1 MDDGLEDIEL
11 LRAWIDQLEGFAS
24 ALDDID
30 GETASEFSENAC
42 YAWQTALMIDPP
54 PKASPAMAIAL
65 EGLNALLQ
73 MMTAVMLDW
82 ADTPDVRDRFI
93 RETAQGHCKQA
104 LDGVVSEGQR
114 WLAEGLPPAT
124 EVQQRISAVAASVA
138 HAKDTA
144 DSKAAELETQDAE
157 AEADQ
162 FGAILLHRDP
172 GVSDA
177 PIFAKVCSF
186 SEDENGRYV
195 GAYDQLRRMV
205 DSDLLRHVFYE
216 NDRLFELVNGA
227 RAELAR
233 QSVSLTNSR
242 AMDEWK
248 RKILSALISYTTAL
262 QIHEYQTIRSATRKH
277 GLGRVQLDP
286 LKQCFA
292 DLKRQSFDYRW
303 LEALRDTLQHSD
315 INAFKWNFSVSA
327 GAEPQV
333 TITMDRA
340 FMLNE
345 RLTENRTKPWLKRSD
360 LEQLDS
366 DPNVLDMIQAVQ
378 SFMNPLQ
385 ERLDTILYPNKA
397 EDAATV
403 RELIGRFEGREGA
416 YYLQTGPGFTRRRLA
431 PPLME
436 LEPRVLHFAQFAAP
450 SAGAAPTQ
458 PGVTRL
464 GGYSTFLFGRT

>member
-1 MDDGLEDIEL
+1 MQEGPDGVEL
-11 LRAWIDQLEGFAS
+11 LRDWIDRLEGFAS

-30 GETASEFSENAC
+30 GETASEYCENAC

-54 PKASPAMAIAL
+54 PRTSAAMAIAL

-73 MMTAVMLDW
+73 MMTAVMVDW
-82 ADTPDVRDRFI
+82 VDTPDVRDRFT
-93 RETAQGHCKQA
+93 RESAQARCKQA
-104 LDGVVSEGQR
+104 LDEVVSKGQR
-114 WLAEGLPPAT
+114 WLAEGLPPAA

-138 HAKDTA
+138 QAKQTA
-144 DSKAAELETQDAE
+144 DYKAAELETQDAE

-162 FGAILLHRDP
+162 FGAILLYRDP
-172 GVSDA
+172 SVSDA

-186 SEDENGRYV
+186 TEDENTRYV
-195 GAYDQLRRMV
+195 DAYDRTRRMV

-216 NDRLFELVNGA
+216 NDRLLELVNGA
-227 RAELAR
+227 RAELASQR
-233 QSVSLTNSR
+233 VSLTNSR

-248 RKILSALISYTTAL
+248 RKIRSALISYTTAL

-360 LEQLDS
+360 LEQLGLPPVWLTLGVCS
-366 DPNVLDMIQAVQ
+366 D
-378 SFMNPLQ
+378 
-385 ERLDTILYPNKA
+385 
-397 EDAATV
+397 
-403 RELIGRFEGREGA
+403 
-416 YYLQTGPGFTRRRLA
+416 
-431 PPLME
+431 
-436 LEPRVLHFAQFAAP
+436 
-450 SAGAAPTQ
+450 
-458 PGVTRL
+458 
-464 GGYSTFLFGRT
+464 